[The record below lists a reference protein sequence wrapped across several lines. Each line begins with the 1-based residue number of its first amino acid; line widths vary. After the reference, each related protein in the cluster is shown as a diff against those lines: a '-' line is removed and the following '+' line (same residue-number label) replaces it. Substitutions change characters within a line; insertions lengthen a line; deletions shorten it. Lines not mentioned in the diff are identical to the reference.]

1 MDLEQRVVELEL
13 KFMEQ
18 SELLQQLNEALVSQ
32 QRELDFARRAL
43 EQLAKKVE
51 VLPGQVDASAN
62 EKPPHY

>member
-51 VLPGQVDASAN
+51 ILPGQVDASTN